1 MKVSK
6 FGSFRSLEFRY
17 SFMNRGKVI
26 RVIYICDIKTRSGG
40 FLSVASINPKL
51 ELRRIW
57 KECGRGMMGDDY

>member
-17 SFMNRGKVI
+17 IFPNGRKVI
-26 RVIYICDIKTRSGG
+26 RVIYICNVKTRNGG
-40 FLSVASINPKL
+40 FLSATGINPKI

-57 KECGRGMMGDDY
+57 KECGRGMMGDDD